1 MFKRALLSIALLTTT
16 ATAQSMPTVPQDAA
30 PTKRPVRT
38 QDDLPRHR
46 YPVTPSAEALLSA
59 DDATFNAWAAQVS
72 TDIDATL
79 RDYDIQDRATLRE
92 LLGRRLN
99 IELLTHRNEAALATI
114 AALRA
119 AQDKPDAKL
128 TSGLRAEAI
137 VRARIATGQT
147 SGPAFEQAF
156 AKNYAVA
163 LDALPWA
170 ITGTALK
177 EDRQRAQ
184 LMSPTLVDGFVRT
197 DVEPIVTRERA
208 VSDKP
213 ADDLI
218 WARMMRQVDLP
229 VQPLTITALGKVVAA
244 KNVAKPDI
252 WTAREVTLTP
262 SDHPTP
268 IVVGIWD
275 SGTDVSLFPQQLY
288 TDPRPRPPA
297 NAHGVAFDIDDNP
310 TNGTLYPLTADQQRV
325 YGSVI
330 ADFQGLNDLEQA
342 IDSPAADAVRRK
354 ISGLPSEAVPAFL
367 EQMKFYGQYMHG
379 THVAGIVARGN
390 PAVRLAIARRT
401 FDYRNIPAPPTDASV
416 ARGNAAAQAT
426 INWFRQHGVRVVN
439 MSWGGTAGDFE
450 SDLEKNGIGKDTAE
464 RKALARRYFEANR
477 DGLYAAI
484 KGAPE
489 ILFVAAAGN
498 SNSDNAFD
506 EAIPSSFVLP
516 NMITV
521 SAVDRAGDEAS
532 FTTYGSNV
540 AVSANGY
547 QVQSLIPGGTTL
559 ESSGTSM
566 AAPNVANL
574 AAKLIALD
582 PKLTPAATIKLIR
595 DGASVSADGR
605 RHNIDPKA
613 SVALL
618 RTRPAFAK

>member
-1 MFKRALLSIALLTTT
+1 MFRPILLSIALLTTT
-16 ATAQSMPTVPQDAA
+16 AAARPPVTALQHATPA
-30 PTKRPVRT
+30 KRPVRT

-46 YPVTPSAEALLSA
+46 YPVTPSAAALLAA
-59 DDATFNAWAAQVS
+59 DDATFNAWAARVS
-72 TDIDATL
+72 ADIDATL

-99 IELLTHRNEAALATI
+99 IEMLTHRNEAALSTI

-137 VRARIATGQT
+137 VRARIATGQS

-156 AKNYAVA
+156 ATNYAAA

-170 ITGTALK
+170 VTGSALK

-184 LMSPTLVDGFVRT
+184 LLSPTLVEGFVRS
-197 DVEPIVTRERA
+197 DVEPIVAREKA

-229 VQPLTITALGKVVAA
+229 VQPLTVAALGKVIAA

-252 WTAREVTLTP
+252 WAAREVTLTAA
-262 SDHPTP
+262 DRPTP
-268 IVVGIWD
+268 VVVGIWD
-275 SGTDVSLFPQQLY
+275 SGTDTALFPQQLY
-288 TDPRPRPPA
+288 TDPKPRPPA
-297 NAHGVAFDIDDNP
+297 NAHGLAFDIDDNP
-310 TNGTLYPLTADQQRV
+310 TSGTLYPLTPAQKAEYRTA
-325 YGSVI
+325 I

-342 IDSPAADAVRRK
+342 IDTPAADAVRRK
-354 ISGLPSEAVPAFL
+354 ISGMPSDAVPTFL
-367 EQMKFYGQYMHG
+367 EKMKFYGQYIHG
-379 THVAGIVARGN
+379 THVAGIVTRGN
-390 PAVRLAIARRT
+390 PAARLAIARRT
-401 FDYRNIPAPPTDASV
+401 FDYRTIPAPPTDATV
-416 ARGNAAAQAT
+416 ARGNAANQAT
-426 INWFRQHGVRVVN
+426 IDWFRSHGVRVVN
-439 MSWGGTAGDFE
+439 MSWGGTAADFE
-450 SDLEKNGIGKDTAE
+450 SDLEKNGIGKDAAE
-464 RKALARRYFEANR
+464 RKAMARRYFEANR
-477 DGLYAAI
+477 DGLFAAI
-484 KGAPE
+484 KGAPD

-516 NMITV
+516 NMLTV

-540 AVSANGY
+540 VVSANGY
-547 QVQSLIPGGTTL
+547 QVPSVIPGGTTL
-559 ESSGTSM
+559 DSSGTSM

-582 PKLTPAATIKLIR
+582 PALTPVETIRLIR
-595 DGASVSADGR
+595 DGATASVDGR

-618 RTRPAFAK
+618 RQRRTTAK